1 VPQSGR
7 SRGSAVVGNK
17 MLFDRSAI
25 MKVLIKIL
33 KIILGIV
40 LGLVFSLLTVFCL
53 DYFLLEDL
61 FLRSMVSLWLI
72 ALIVAIWVF
81 FMLWLLLLRKPSA
94 KNIHSR
100 GFDKLPLSVSEF
112 IDGVIIAMKYRR
124 SVRADVRQE
133 LTDHF
138 TDALADCETEEE
150 KQKATQELIEAFGD
164 IELLGKLLR
173 RAKKR
178 CRPLW
183 RTMVVRTYQFIGV
196 CFLLLILYIGWF
208 FTGKPQITTNYLEV
222 MKQQVRPVADDS
234 QNAWPFYKQ
243 AAEKYVKFDGES
255 EDKRIDFH
263 PTRPSPFTRSE
274 QDRQI
279 IQQLISDNQESL
291 NLIRQGNQKPY
302 YWQVYDTGENENKE
316 MLSMLMPALA
326 DYKKL
331 TYLMCWQGLFNA
343 EQGDFE
349 KAFDDILE
357 VYSFGDHLRGQ
368 STTII
373 EQLVAMSTEWTST
386 DILRMLLAKYGG
398 QIDIKVLHSAQKQLM
413 VMIADK
419 DFATDFDSEKLFMY
433 DEAQRCFTQ
442 SRFGK
447 SHLYLPR
454 LKELGALEISR
465 LDPTD
470 GDAVRVWIKGGLHV
484 LFTHPDKEQTL
495 KEVEQFYTE
504 MEKLSILTPA
514 TVRSQERDMNEFAEE
529 AIRKNI
535 FLSVLM
541 PALTKVANYSH
552 RSRIDSEATLTILAV
567 MQYEKEHGEYP
578 ESLDVLVEKRL
589 LTEVPLDPFS
599 DKPLIFR
606 QTDNDFI
613 LYSVGYNLTD
623 DGGTRIKDRKG
634 NFLNWRYEGD
644 GIFWPVDSVNSQ

>member
-1 VPQSGR
+1 
-7 SRGSAVVGNK
+7 
-17 MLFDRSAI
+17 

-234 QNAWPFYKQ
+234 QNAWPYYKQ
-243 AAEKYVKFDGES
+243 AAEKYIEYKQP
-255 EDKRIDFH
+255 EDKDQRVDF
-263 PTRPSPFTRSE
+263 SPQFIRKLSE
-274 QDRQI
+274 QNWKV
-279 IQQLISDNQESL
+279 IQQSVRDNSESL

-302 YWQVYDTGENENKE
+302 YWRNYGVYDSDHPQ
-316 MLSMLMPALA
+316 LISMLLPHLNEF
-326 DYKKL
+326 KKL
-331 TYLMCWQGLFNA
+331 TYLMCWQGLLSA
-343 EQGDFE
+343 EQVNYKE
-349 KAFDDILE
+349 AINTAIE

-368 STTII
+368 NTTLI
-373 EQLVAMSTEWTST
+373 EQLVAMSIEGTARKTMLILLTE
-386 DILRMLLAKYGG
+386 YGE
-398 QIDIKVLHSAQKQLM
+398 QIDVQTMDSARKQFAE
-413 VMIADK
+413 MIENK
-419 DFATDFDSEKLFMY
+419 DFTINYEFEKMFMY

-454 LKELGALEISR
+454 LKGLGAFENIELLEIANK
-465 LDPTD
+465 D
-470 GDAVRVWIKGGLHV
+470 GAAFWIKGGLHV

-495 KEVEQFYTE
+495 REAERLYGE
-504 MEKLSILTPA
+504 MEKIAAMTPASANAERLDMHVFTDEEIRENVFLSI
-514 TVRSQERDMNEFAEE
+514 
-529 AIRKNI
+529 
-535 FLSVLM
+535 LM
-541 PALTKVANYSH
+541 PAL
-552 RSRIDSEATLTILAV
+552 SRVNQIGWRNFAQSEAALVIMALI
-567 MQYEKEHGEYP
+567 QHEKQHGEYP
-578 ESLDVLVEKRL
+578 ESLDMLVEKGL
-589 LTEVPLDPFS
+589 LKEVPVDPFS
-599 DKPLIFR
+599 DKSIIYR
-606 QTDNDFI
+606 RTDDDFI
-613 LYSVGYNLTD
+613 LYSVGFNFTD

-634 NFLNWRYEGD
+634 NLLNWRYEGD
-644 GIFWPVDSVNSQ
+644 GIFWPVESVDGPQ